1 MDIIFLICVLL
12 LLILYCT
19 YNRNNKKENLTNSEI
34 HKMSTE
40 IVKHKDLVVPG
51 VKYGKIKNN
60 INKMDPVMYNDIY
73 QLSLN
78 NSLNFDNVKSTI
90 RKSII

>member
-19 YNRNNKKENLTNSEI
+19 YNRNNKKENFTNSEI

-40 IVKHKDLVVPG
+40 IVKHKDLFVPG